1 MGSSCGG
8 RGLLGSAVVNARM
21 KHRGFE
27 FWSTTVLLTRG
38 AEAGACV
45 CRIAQV
51 KLAPKNLHSHEIP
64 GVAEFLHRQNHSGWY
79 QRVDNN
85 GWRPLAE
92 HVLIEVDPI
101 TASTAAKRTEYHHV
115 PLVRQQQLA
124 QRRKQR
130 QLEWMAK
137 MYALGKTGE
146 QADTGDTAVG
156 VDDDGM
162 SVEDRALLAWSTALD
177 YNAYTEE
184 WSTLA
189 TSQWSEDN
197 VPLPS
202 DFFDTEDCLPVIP
215 IDGIQPA
222 LSTTAASLSETPR
235 ANQLLAT

>member
-1 MGSSCGG
+1 MSSRTESNRVCIEQ
-8 RGLLGSAVVNARM
+8 VN
-21 KHRGFE
+21 
-27 FWSTTVLLTRG
+27 
-38 AEAGACV
+38 
-45 CRIAQV
+45 
-51 KLAPKNLHSHEIP
+51 LAPKNLHSHEIP
-64 GVAEFLHRQNHSGWY
+64 GVAEFLHRQNQSGWY

-101 TASTAAKRTEYHHV
+101 TSLTAGKRRDYHHV
-115 PLVRQQQLA
+115 PLVRQQQMAL
-124 QRRKQR
+124 RRQQR
-130 QLEWMAK
+130 QLEWMTK

-146 QADTGDTAVG
+146 PGDTGNTAAG

-162 SVEDRALLAWSTALD
+162 SVEDRALLTWSSALD

-202 DFFDTEDCLPVIP
+202 DFFDTENFLPVIP

-222 LSTTAASLSETPR
+222 FSTTAASLSETPR
-235 ANQLLAT
+235 RNQLLAA